1 MYELTV
7 AELIEQLSELP
18 EDATVRLATQPSY
31 PLAAGLRN
39 ELAFDE
45 ETNKVWFAEAPLPR
59 DENPYEVFDE
69 AFG

>member
-1 MYELTV
+1 MAEMTV

-18 EDATVRLATQPSY
+18 QDAEIRLATQPSY
-31 PLAAGLRN
+31 PLAASLRH

-45 ETNKVWFAEAPLPR
+45 ETNKVWLAEASLPG
-59 DENPYEVFDE
+59 DESPYDVYEY